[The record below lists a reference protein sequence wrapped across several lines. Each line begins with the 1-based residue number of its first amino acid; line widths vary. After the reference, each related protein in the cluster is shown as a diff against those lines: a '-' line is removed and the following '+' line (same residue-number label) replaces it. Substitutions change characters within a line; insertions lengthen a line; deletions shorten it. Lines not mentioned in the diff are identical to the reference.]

1 MVAEGG
7 RHVIVNA
14 EPMRD
19 VDFES
24 LAQVLEKSTMK
35 TSEVGPPIKL
45 EKVEHRRR
53 RRNRKIEIQVEKK
66 GRQLTSVEKGTSL
79 LGSIHH
85 GVLLTCSED
94 VSRKFKRKGQ
104 KKKRRGK

>member
-53 RRNRKIEIQVEKK
+53 RRNRKIEIKV
-66 GRQLTSVEKGTSL
+66 GG
-79 LGSIHH
+79 
-85 GVLLTCSED
+85 
-94 VSRKFKRKGQ
+94 
-104 KKKRRGK
+104 KKKTINVG

>member
-24 LAQVLEKSTMK
+24 LAQVLEDPEAKRNGG
-35 TSEVGPPIKL
+35 EVGRP
-45 EKVEHRRR
+45 
-53 RRNRKIEIQVEKK
+53 
-66 GRQLTSVEKGTSL
+66 
-79 LGSIHH
+79 
-85 GVLLTCSED
+85 
-94 VSRKFKRKGQ
+94 
-104 KKKRRGK
+104 